1 MPRIKKEKPEKVSE
15 EVAENVEPLEEKV
28 EVIAEVETPPQ
39 IVEGPKFFQPT
50 APKMPEITGETF
62 EERLV
67 FFLKGKFDFV
77 RINDFLRIEYKKAI
91 ALQNVNK
98 QIKAKLCK
106 MVAEGTIEMRGKNYL
121 KLGGF
126 FYAGDSPETQYYT
139 GANTIIEAKLK

>member
-1 MPRIKKEKPEKVSE
+1 MPRIKKEKPEE
-15 EVAENVEPLEEKV
+15 IEEKI
-28 EVIAEVETPPQ
+28 EVVAEVETAPPPPPT

-50 APKMPEITGETF
+50 APKLPGITGETF

-77 RINDFLRIEYKKAI
+77 RINDFLRMEYKKSI

-98 QIKAKLCK
+98 QIKAKLSK

>member
-1 MPRIKKEKPEKVSE
+1 MPRIKKEKPEE
-15 EVAENVEPLEEKV
+15 IEEKI
-28 EVIAEVETPPQ
+28 EVVAEVETAPPPTPT

-50 APKMPEITGETF
+50 APKLPEITGETF

-77 RINDFLRIEYKKAI
+77 RINDFLRMEYKKSI

-98 QIKAKLCK
+98 QVKAKLIK